1 MNTHENPHGSA
12 NANEKASTRAAPGR
26 VFAVLVVDD
35 DPHVAR
41 INAAYVGQVPG
52 FRVSAQAHCAAEAL
66 ALLDTHP
73 VDLILLDHY
82 LPDENGL
89 DLVRRLRERGH
100 NTDVIMVTAARDL
113 ATVQA
118 AMRLGALQYLVKPF
132 TFAGL
137 RTRLEAYGALRRT
150 LDTGGEAEQA
160 EVDRIFG
167 ALAAA
172 DTPNDLPKGHSPTT
186 ADLVRQVLRTAGG
199 PLSTQQIA
207 DRAGISRQTAQRYLK
222 LLDRTGRVTLA
233 LRYGETGRPEHR
245 YTWRPSADPGPSH

>member
-1 MNTHENPHGSA
+1 MTGTP
-12 NANEKASTRAAPGR
+12 STAHD
-26 VFAVLVVDD
+26 VLVVDD
-35 DPHVAR
+35 DVRVAL
-41 INAAYVGQVPG
+41 INAAYVAKVPG
-52 FRVSAQAHCAAEAL
+52 FRVVARVHSAAEAL
-66 ALLDTHP
+66 EFLDTHP
-73 VDLILLDHY
+73 VDLVLLDHY
-82 LPDENGL
+82 LPDVNGL
-89 DLVRRLRERGH
+89 DLVRRLRQLGH
-100 NTDVIMVTAARDL
+100 RTDVIMVTAARDL
-113 ATVQA
+113 ATVQT

-137 RTRLEAYGALRRT
+137 RTRLEAYAALRRT

-167 ALAAA
+167 ALASAGS
-172 DTPNDLPKGHSPTT
+172 PNELPKGHSATT
-186 ADLVRQVLRTAGG
+186 AELVRQVLRSADG

-245 YTWRPSADPGPSH
+245 YTWLPSEGP

>member
-1 MNTHENPHGSA
+1 MNETPIH
-12 NANEKASTRAAPGR
+12 
-26 VFAVLVVDD
+26 VLVVDD
-35 DPHVAR
+35 DMRVAR
-41 INAAYVGQVPG
+41 INAAYVAKVPG
-52 FRVSAQAHCAAEAL
+52 FLVTAQAHSAAEAL
-66 ALLDTHP
+66 EFLASHP
-73 VDLILLDHY
+73 VDLVLLDHY

-89 DLVRRLRERGH
+89 DLVRRLRQLGH
-100 NTDVIMVTAARDL
+100 RTDVIMVTAARDL

-137 RTRLEAYGALRRT
+137 RSRLEAYGALRRT
-150 LDTGGEAEQA
+150 LETGGEAEQA

-172 DTPNDLPKGHSPTT
+172 GSPNELPKGHSATT
-186 ADLVRQVLRTAGG
+186 AELVRQVLRSAEG

-222 LLDRTGRVTLA
+222 LLERTARVSLA

-245 YTWRPSADPGPSH
+245 YAWLPSEGPA

>member
-1 MNTHENPHGSA
+1 MNGAGMPGSGM
-12 NANEKASTRAAPGR
+12 PGSG
-26 VFAVLVVDD
+26 VISVLVVDD
-35 DPHVAR
+35 DMRVAR
-41 INAAYVGQVPG
+41 INAAYVAKVPG
-52 FRVSAQAHCAAEAL
+52 FRVSAQAHSAAEAL
-66 ALLDTHP
+66 ALLGTHP

-82 LPDENGL
+82 LPGENGL

-100 NTDVIMVTAARDL
+100 HADVIMVTAARDL

-172 DTPNDLPKGHSPTT
+172 GAPNDLPKGHSPTT
-186 ADLVRQVLRTAGG
+186 ADLVRQVLRTAAG

-245 YTWRPSADPGPSH
+245 YAWRPADPGGAH